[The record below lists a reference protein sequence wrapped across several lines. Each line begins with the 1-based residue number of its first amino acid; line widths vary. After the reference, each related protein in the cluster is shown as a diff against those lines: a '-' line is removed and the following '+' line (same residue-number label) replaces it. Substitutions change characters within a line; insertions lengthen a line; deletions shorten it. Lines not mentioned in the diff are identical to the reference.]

1 MSAPVDALC
10 AGADF
15 MHFAAS
21 ESAALQ
27 PTDWEVW
34 AERVERVLGH
44 DLDGEDSDAARQAGT
59 SDGYSLDGAYEA
71 WRSGDSVMQHVAD
84 VRAAIAA
91 IARVQGGA
99 A

>member
-1 MSAPVDALC
+1 MSAPVDVLR
-10 AGADF
+10 AGAEF

-34 AERVERVLGH
+34 AERVEKALGH
-44 DLDGEDSDAARQAGT
+44 DLDGEDSDAARKAGT
-59 SDGYSLDGAYEA
+59 SDGYSLDGAYAA
-71 WRSGDSVMQHVAD
+71 WRRGDSVMQHVAD

-91 IARVQGGA
+91 LARVRGEA
-99 A
+99 